1 MHYHALA
8 VDYDGTLATHG
19 TVDEATL
26 AALKRL
32 KESGR
37 RLVLVT
43 GRTLEPL
50 LEAFPEIAICD
61 LVVAENGALI
71 YDPKTSD
78 ERTLGEPPPSTLLGR
93 LAERGVP
100 QLEIGRVVVATWTP
114 HEQVTLDTIRELGLE
129 LQIIF
134 NKGAVMVLP
143 TGINKA
149 TGLRCALEQLKL
161 SAHNTVGVGDAENDE
176 AFLRL
181 CDIGAAVENA
191 LPAVKERADIVTEGA
206 RGAGVTE
213 VIDRLLA
220 DDFCDFRGRPER
232 GVLLGYLLD
241 GREFRVPLSD
251 VRVLVTGDP
260 AGGKS
265 KFALTMLHQLME
277 LDYQTCIIDP
287 EGDYQTL
294 EGAIVL
300 GTREQSPAVEEV
312 LHVLDR
318 PQENCVVSLF
328 GTEAEEQPPL
338 FDKLLRA
345 LLEHRSRTGRPHW
358 IVIDEA
364 HYPLPA
370 KWQSAERLNTKE
382 LGGVM
387 LITAYPDRLPQFL
400 LKSIDLIVAIGDDLA
415 KTLEHVGEVLGEEQP
430 QLAPPAD
437 EKEHR
442 AVAWWRT
449 AGRARSRSGR
459 EIARETATWIRR
471 IEPKGDHHRHKHTYL
486 DGDMDAH
493 LRFHF
498 RGPKGELNLQAQNL
512 RIFMQLGEGVDVETW
527 MFHLKQHD
535 YANWFRDVIH
545 DNELAKLADEL
556 ADDQNLSPRD
566 SRARLFDHIR
576 RRYEP

>member
-19 TVDEATL
+19 EVDEETI

-50 LEAFPEIAICD
+50 LAAFPEHVLCE

-71 YDPKTSD
+71 YDPKTSE
-78 ERTLGEPPPSTLLGR
+78 ERALGDPPPAAFLGK

-100 QLEIGRVVVATWTP
+100 QLEIGRVIAATWTP
-114 HEQVTLDTIRELGLE
+114 HEQVTLQTIRELGLE

-149 TGLRCALEQLKL
+149 SGLRAALEQLKL
-161 SAHNTVGVGDAENDE
+161 SHHNTIGIGDAENDE
-176 AFLRL
+176 AFLKL
-181 CDIGAAVENA
+181 CDVGVAVENA
-191 LPAVKERADIVTEGA
+191 LSAVKERADIVTAGA

-213 VIDRLLA
+213 IIDRLLR
-220 DDFCDFRGRPER
+220 DDLDDYRSRPER
-232 GVLLGYLLD
+232 GVLLGYHLD
-241 GREFRVPLSD
+241 GREFRVSVQD

-277 LDYQTCIIDP
+277 LEYQTCIIDP
-287 EGDYQTL
+287 EGDYQLL
-294 EGAIVL
+294 EEAIVL
-300 GTREQSPAVEEV
+300 GTREKTPAVEEV
-312 LHVLDR
+312 LQVLDR
-318 PQENCVVSLF
+318 PKENCVVSLF
-328 GTEAEEQPPL
+328 GTETEEQPAL

-345 LLEHRSRTGRPHW
+345 LLENRNRTGRPHS
-358 IVIDEA
+358 IVVDEA

-370 KWQSAERLNTKE
+370 KWQPGEKLNTDE

-400 LKSIDLIVAIGDDLA
+400 LKSVDLVVAIGDEPA
-415 KTLEHVGEVLGEEQP
+415 KTLRHVSEMLDEPSVEFSPPSDEQTHKA
-430 QLAPPAD
+430 L
-437 EKEHR
+437 
-442 AVAWWRT
+442 AWWR
-449 AGRARSRSGR
+449 RKSPP
-459 EIARETATWIRR
+459 EWIRR
-471 IEPKGDHHRHKHTYL
+471 IEPKGEHHRHKHTYL
-486 DGDMDAH
+486 DGDMDPD
-493 LRFHF
+493 LRFYF
-498 RGPKGELNLQAQNL
+498 RGPKGELNLAVQNL
-512 RIFMQLGEGVDVETW
+512 RIFMQLGEGVDDDTW
-527 MFHLKQHD
+527 IHHLCQGD

-545 DNELAKLADEL
+545 DNELARLADEL
-556 ADDQNLSPRD
+556 AEDKSASPQD
-566 SRARLFDHIR
+566 SREQLFDLIH
-576 RRYEP
+576 RRYETKV